1 MPQVNLVKEIIME
14 KSLEIILSL
23 MVKAASKKR
32 EAKEL
37 KVKSLG
43 KTKRYSLMHK
53 LFSSTTLSRRRT
65 HR

>member
-14 KSLEIILSL
+14 KSLAIILSL
-23 MVKAASKKR
+23 MVKAVSKKK

-53 LFSSTTLSRRRT
+53 LFLSTT
-65 HR
+65 